1 MAARFTHNGK
11 PLSPSNYPMQPGWS
25 PHRNKPRNCAQNFT
39 TTTEG
44 VRVET
49 RAKVSEEEEE
59 PEDDPLRFTTTAKYF
74 EQPKESKTGESHLIC
89 KGLVESDWHR
99 SFHPFPILFPRPRP
113 RPRSRPQPLSPSP
126 SPVPSPA
133 PPSFSLSPLP
143 PTRRDALCKTAFK
156 PRFVALDKKV
166 LRVKGFYRE
175 SVSESKVEIAR
186 TRKIE
191 ILFYLEDETIEV
203 VEPKVINSG
212 LPQGTFLKRH
222 RVAKAEGGFVTWE
235 DILPGKEIAL
245 YGRVFSIVDCDG
257 YTKQYFADNG
267 VEVEASGSYPANNLL
282 APPPPKVK
290 ETAAI
295 TMTQFAEA
303 GLGKHQHDS
312 RAMKQVRGE

>member
-1 MAARFTHNGK
+1 M
-11 PLSPSNYPMQPGWS
+11 
-25 PHRNKPRNCAQNFT
+25 
-39 TTTEG
+39 
-44 VRVET
+44 
-49 RAKVSEEEEE
+49 
-59 PEDDPLRFTTTAKYF
+59 
-74 EQPKESKTGESHLIC
+74 
-89 KGLVESDWHR
+89 
-99 SFHPFPILFPRPRP
+99 
-113 RPRSRPQPLSPSP
+113 
-126 SPVPSPA
+126 
-133 PPSFSLSPLP
+133 
-143 PTRRDALCKTAFK
+143 
-156 PRFVALDKKV
+156 

-222 RVAKAEGGFVTWE
+222 RVAKADGSFVTWE

-257 YTKQYFADNG
+257 YTKEYFAENG
-267 VEVEASGSYPANNLL
+267 VEVDASGSYPPNNLL
-282 APPPPKVK
+282 APPPPKVE

-303 GLGKHQHDS
+303 ELGKHQHDS
-312 RAMKQVRGE
+312 KAMKQVCGLLKDYMGGREGGREGEETWRKREDEMHARVERTASIRSSSPTDPPTLNDPISHQP